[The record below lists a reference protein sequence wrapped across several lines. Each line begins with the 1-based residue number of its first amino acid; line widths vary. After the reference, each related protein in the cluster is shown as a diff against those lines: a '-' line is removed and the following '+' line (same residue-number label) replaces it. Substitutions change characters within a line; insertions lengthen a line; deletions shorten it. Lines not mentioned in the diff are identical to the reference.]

1 MPIIFVR
8 GKRSVE
14 KMNNDEKMFVNIEL
28 NIILDLI
35 EQGNMKMVRKIIKKL
50 LLSDYDLSNNIS
62 MLRKELEDLKKMVN
76 GDDKDER
83 GI

>member
-1 MPIIFVR
+1 
-8 GKRSVE
+8 
-14 KMNNDEKMFVNIEL
+14 MNNDEKMFVNIEL